1 MPGTGGGAIPDLGRS
16 DPAILA
22 NIEAIV
28 LKGAYVSQ
36 GMPSFGHVLDED
48 DTEALKAFIAFNV
61 TNLKAKKSRA
71 EFMGGIARAQSL
83 TISLLLAMRSLTELA
98 RSSQ

>member
-48 DTEALKAFIAFNV
+48 DTEALRAFIAFNV
-61 TNLKAKKSRA
+61 PTKAKKSRA
-71 EFMGGIARAQSL
+71 EFMGGIARAQ
-83 TISLLLAMRSLTELA
+83 LAYDQSIAGDAE
-98 RSSQ
+98 SD